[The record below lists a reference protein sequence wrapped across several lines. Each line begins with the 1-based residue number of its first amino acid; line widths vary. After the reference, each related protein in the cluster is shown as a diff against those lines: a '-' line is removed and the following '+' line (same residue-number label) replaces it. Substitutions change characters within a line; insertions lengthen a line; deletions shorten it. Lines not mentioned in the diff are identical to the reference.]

1 MKEYK
6 IGIIEDDLE
15 ELNSIKRTI
24 YIYINL
30 SLNHTIMY
38 KDYQLNNKSTNYVDI
53 IDEIKK
59 DILDDKIM
67 LLIIDNKLVVEGN
80 RLKGTSIYEEVKKI
94 TSDFPVIIMTNYKD
108 EAYDS
113 DYVDPDKVYDKEKF
127 FLNGEYTKE
136 KINSICLLVD
146 KYMKLKNNIIAEKN
160 RLIEEYKSEISN
172 EGQDKLNELLKV
184 ELEMKKYTPVETT
197 YLEQLI
203 SPDYVREIIELLD
216 KNKQLKEQL
225 EASEK
230 ARKESMLILGEYRHY
245 TLPTEEQNRE
255 NEDIVNKA
263 YNNLILKQD
272 IYKGE

>member
-15 ELNSIKRTI
+15 ELNSIKRT
-24 YIYINL
+24 IYINL

-216 KNKQLKEQL
+216 EIKDKL
-225 EASEK
+225 
-230 ARKESMLILGEYRHY
+230 
-245 TLPTEEQNRE
+245 
-255 NEDIVNKA
+255 D
-263 YNNLILKQD
+263 
-272 IYKGE
+272 

>member
-24 YIYINL
+24 YTHL
-30 SLNHTIMY
+30 SFDHTILY
-38 KDYQLNNKSTNYVDI
+38 KDYNLDNNTINYVDI

-59 DILDDKIM
+59 DILEDKIM
-67 LLIIDNKLVVEGN
+67 LLIIDNKLVIEGN

-94 TSDFPVIIMTNYKD
+94 ASDFPIIIMTNYRD

-136 KINSICLLVD
+136 KINSICLLIE
-146 KYMKLKNNIIAEKN
+146 KYSKLKKNIIAEKN
-160 RLIEEYKSEISN
+160 RLIDEYEKEITN
-172 EGQDKLNELLKV
+172 DGQDKLNELLKV

-203 SPDYVREIIELLD
+203 SPDYVKEIVELLD
-216 KNKQLKEQL
+216 EIKDKL
-225 EASEK
+225 
-230 ARKESMLILGEYRHY
+230 
-245 TLPTEEQNRE
+245 
-255 NEDIVNKA
+255 D
-263 YNNLILKQD
+263 
-272 IYKGE
+272 

>member
-24 YIYINL
+24 YTHLYFE
-30 SLNHTIMY
+30 HTILF
-38 KDYQLNNKSTNYVDI
+38 KDYNLNNESINYADI
-53 IDEIKK
+53 ID
-59 DILDDKIM
+59 IM
-67 LLIIDNKLVVEGN
+67 LLIIDNKLVIEGK

-94 TSDFPVIIMTNYKD
+94 ASDFPVIIMTNYRD

-136 KINSICLLVD
+136 KIKSICLLIE
-146 KYMKLKNNIIAEKN
+146 KYSKLKKNIIAEQN
-160 RLIEEYKSEISN
+160 RLINEYEKEITN
-172 EGQDKLNELLKV
+172 DGQDKLNELLKV

-203 SPDYVREIIELLD
+203 SPDYVKEIVELLD
-216 KNKQLKEQL
+216 EIKDKL
-225 EASEK
+225 
-230 ARKESMLILGEYRHY
+230 
-245 TLPTEEQNRE
+245 
-255 NEDIVNKA
+255 D
-263 YNNLILKQD
+263 
-272 IYKGE
+272 

>member
-24 YIYINL
+24 YTHL
-30 SLNHTIMY
+30 SFDHTILY
-38 KDYQLNNKSTNYVDI
+38 KDYNLDNNTINYVDI

-59 DILDDKIM
+59 DILKDKIM
-67 LLIIDNKLVVEGN
+67 LLIIDNKLVIEGN

-94 TSDFPVIIMTNYKD
+94 ASDFPIIIMTNYRD

-136 KINSICLLVD
+136 KINSICLLIE
-146 KYMKLKNNIIAEKN
+146 KYSKLKKNIIAEKN
-160 RLIEEYKSEISN
+160 RLIDEYEKEITN
-172 EGQDKLNELLKV
+172 DGQDKLNELLKV

-203 SPDYVREIIELLD
+203 SPNYVKEIVELLD
-216 KNKQLKEQL
+216 EIKDKL
-225 EASEK
+225 
-230 ARKESMLILGEYRHY
+230 
-245 TLPTEEQNRE
+245 
-255 NEDIVNKA
+255 D
-263 YNNLILKQD
+263 
-272 IYKGE
+272 

>member
-24 YIYINL
+24 YTHL
-30 SLNHTIMY
+30 SFNHTILY
-38 KDYQLNNKSTNYVDI
+38 KDYDLYNNIINYVDI

-59 DILDDKIM
+59 DILEDKIM
-67 LLIIDNKLVVEGN
+67 ILIIDNKLVIEGN

-94 TSDFPVIIMTNYKD
+94 ASDFPIIIMTNYRD

-136 KINSICLLVD
+136 KINSICLLIE
-146 KYMKLKNNIIAEKN
+146 KYSKLKKNIIAEKN
-160 RLIEEYKSEISN
+160 RLIDEYEKEITN
-172 EGQDKLNELLKV
+172 DGQDKLNELLKV

-203 SPDYVREIIELLD
+203 SPDYVKEIVELLD
-216 KNKQLKEQL
+216 EIKDKL
-225 EASEK
+225 
-230 ARKESMLILGEYRHY
+230 
-245 TLPTEEQNRE
+245 
-255 NEDIVNKA
+255 D
-263 YNNLILKQD
+263 
-272 IYKGE
+272 

>member
-24 YIYINL
+24 YVHL
-30 SLNHTIMY
+30 SFNNTIIF
-38 KDYQLNNKSTNYVDI
+38 KDYDFTKKSTYYLDI

-59 DILDDKIM
+59 DILDDNIM
-67 LLIIDNKLVVEGN
+67 LLIIDNKLVIEGN

-94 TSDFPVIIMTNYKD
+94 ASDFPVIIMTNYRD

-127 FLNGEYTKE
+127 FLNGDYTKE
-136 KINSICLLVD
+136 KIKSICLLIE
-146 KYMKLKNNIIAEKN
+146 KYSKLKKNIIAEKN
-160 RLIEEYKSEISN
+160 RLIDEYEKEITN
-172 EGQDKLNELLKV
+172 DGQDKLNKLLKL

-203 SPDYVREIIELLD
+203 SPDYVKEIVELLD
-216 KNKQLKEQL
+216 EMKDKL
-225 EASEK
+225 
-230 ARKESMLILGEYRHY
+230 
-245 TLPTEEQNRE
+245 
-255 NEDIVNKA
+255 D
-263 YNNLILKQD
+263 
-272 IYKGE
+272 

>member
-24 YIYINL
+24 YTHL
-30 SLNHTIMY
+30 SFDHTILY
-38 KDYQLNNKSTNYVDI
+38 KDCNLNKNTINYVDI

-59 DILDDKIM
+59 DILEDKIM
-67 LLIIDNKLVVEGN
+67 LLIIDNKLVIEGN
-80 RLKGTSIYEEVKKI
+80 RLKGTSIYEEIKKI
-94 TSDFPVIIMTNYKD
+94 ASDFPIIIMTNYRD

-136 KINSICLLVD
+136 KINSICLLIE
-146 KYMKLKNNIIAEKN
+146 KYSKLKKNIIAEKN
-160 RLIEEYKSEISN
+160 RLIDEYEKEITN
-172 EGQDKLNELLKV
+172 DGQDKLNELLKI

-203 SPDYVREIIELLD
+203 SPDYVKEIVELLD
-216 KNKQLKEQL
+216 EIKDKL
-225 EASEK
+225 
-230 ARKESMLILGEYRHY
+230 
-245 TLPTEEQNRE
+245 
-255 NEDIVNKA
+255 D
-263 YNNLILKQD
+263 
-272 IYKGE
+272 

>member
-15 ELNSIKRTI
+15 ELNSIKRT
-24 YIYINL
+24 IYINL

-136 KINSICLLVD
+136 KINSICLLVN

-216 KNKQLKEQL
+216 EIKDKL
-225 EASEK
+225 
-230 ARKESMLILGEYRHY
+230 
-245 TLPTEEQNRE
+245 
-255 NEDIVNKA
+255 D
-263 YNNLILKQD
+263 
-272 IYKGE
+272 

>member
-24 YIYINL
+24 YARL
-30 SLNHTIMY
+30 SFENTILF
-38 KDYQLNNKSTNYVDI
+38 KDYDFNNKSTYYLDI

-59 DILDDKIM
+59 DILDDNIM
-67 LLIIDNKLVVEGN
+67 LLIIDNKLVIEGN

-94 TSDFPVIIMTNYKD
+94 ASDFPVIIMTNYRD

-127 FLNGEYTKE
+127 FLNGEYTRE
-136 KINSICLLVD
+136 KIKSICLLIE
-146 KYMKLKNNIIAEKN
+146 KYSKLKKNIIAEKN
-160 RLIEEYKSEISN
+160 RLIDEYEKEITN
-172 EGQDKLNELLKV
+172 DGQDKLNELLKL

-203 SPDYVREIIELLD
+203 SPDYVKEIVDLLD
-216 KNKQLKEQL
+216 EMKDKL
-225 EASEK
+225 
-230 ARKESMLILGEYRHY
+230 
-245 TLPTEEQNRE
+245 
-255 NEDIVNKA
+255 D
-263 YNNLILKQD
+263 
-272 IYKGE
+272 

>member
-6 IGIIEDDLE
+6 IGIIEDDSE

-24 YIYINL
+24 YTHLY
-30 SLNHTIMY
+30 SNHTIIY
-38 KDYQLNNKSTNYVDI
+38 KDYDLNNKTLNYADI

-59 DILDDKIM
+59 DILDDRIM

-94 TSDFPVIIMTNYKD
+94 ASDFPVIIMTNYRD

-127 FLNGEYTKE
+127 FLNGEYTNE
-136 KINSICLLVD
+136 KINSICLSIE
-146 KYMKLKNNIIAEKN
+146 KYSKLKKNIIAEKN
-160 RLIEEYKSEISN
+160 RLIDEYKKEN
-172 EGQDKLNELLKV
+172 VDDGQDKLNELLKV

-203 SPDYVREIIELLD
+203 SPEYVKEIVELLD
-216 KNKQLKEQL
+216 EIRDKL
-225 EASEK
+225 
-230 ARKESMLILGEYRHY
+230 
-245 TLPTEEQNRE
+245 
-255 NEDIVNKA
+255 D
-263 YNNLILKQD
+263 
-272 IYKGE
+272 